1 MKESLMENKIKTY
14 DIIKYIII
22 IFIAIWSV
30 SSCKSQTCLEKG
42 MEYHILKA
50 EKNSNFQLIKMLE
63 NQKESL
69 TIMKPNES
77 IQRSRIQAVIGAK
90 EQENFRLQRKMDY
103 LTK

>member
-1 MKESLMENKIKTY
+1 MENKKIHSY

-22 IFIAIWSV
+22 IFIAIWSISPV
-30 SSCKSQTCLEKG
+30 KSQSCLEKG
-42 MEYHILKA
+42 MDYHILKSQ
-50 EKNSNFQLIKMLE
+50 KNSNFQMIKMLE
-63 NQKESL
+63 NQKQSL
-69 TIMKPNES
+69 SVMKANES